1 MFSYM
6 SLDQHRLIL
15 KSFFDSQFG
24 CCPLIWMNHSREL
37 NNKID
42 RIHEKGCHIVH
53 RNKKSTVDELLDK
66 DNSIKIHIKNL
77 QVLVTDMFKVQNE
90 KLTAIMS
97 RVVPITEQNYILQN
111 NCNFVSGHTDT
122 VHYGSKSLSHLELK
136 YRHI

>member
-1 MFSYM
+1 
-6 SLDQHRLIL
+6 
-15 KSFFDSQFG
+15 
-24 CCPLIWMNHSREL
+24 MNHSREL

>member
-42 RIHEKGCHIVH
+42 RIHEKGCRIVH

-66 DNSIKIHIKNL
+66 FYKNSYQKSPS
-77 QVLVTDMFKVQNE
+77 T
-90 KLTAIMS
+90 
-97 RVVPITEQNYILQN
+97 
-111 NCNFVSGHTDT
+111 GHRY
-122 VHYGSKSLSHLELK
+122 V
-136 YRHI
+136 

>member
-42 RIHEKGCHIVH
+42 RIHEKGCRIVH

-111 NCNFVSGHTDT
+111 NCNFVPGHTDT
-122 VHYGSKSLSHLELK
+122 VHCGSKSLSHLELK